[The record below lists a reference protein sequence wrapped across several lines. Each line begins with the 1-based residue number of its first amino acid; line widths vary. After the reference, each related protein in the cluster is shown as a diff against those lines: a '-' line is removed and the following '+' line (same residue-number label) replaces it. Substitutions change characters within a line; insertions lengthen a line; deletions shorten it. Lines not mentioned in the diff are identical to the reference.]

1 MGKVIPFQRPRPRR
15 PGPAK
20 PRQGAGEKGC
30 WAWWLVGA
38 AAAAV
43 AAILSPLLWPA
54 RILLILLGGVGIVGA
69 VACYWL
75 SSPTNWPM
83 IRLTVVAFLGSVTLW
98 HCGEAALK
106 GARTLNAYSFE
117 KVRQLRAA
125 QRKAA

>member
-54 RILLILLGGVGIVGA
+54 RIGVRGA
-69 VACYWL
+69 MEQGSQL
-75 SSPTNWPM
+75 S
-83 IRLTVVAFLGSVTLW
+83 R
-98 HCGEAALK
+98 
-106 GARTLNAYSFE
+106 Y
-117 KVRQLRAA
+117 Q
-125 QRKAA
+125 